1 MERSVNKLTSKTI
14 KPLKP
19 KHVQILTGASW
30 QREIP
35 ISELFRFINH
45 RLREDHWV
53 VVFKALITIHI
64 LMREGA
70 TDRVIGFVA
79 SNAGLLNMAN
89 FRDRTNTAL
98 GQEQSKNLRAYAL
111 YLEEK
116 VMTYREIKTDFV
128 RTKPDMIARLRTLEV
143 EKGLL
148 KEVELLQ
155 RQINALLGCTFY
167 LEEIDNVVTL
177 QAFRLLIGDMM
188 ALFHL
193 LNESVIRILSEY
205 FEMSKSDAG
214 RALQIY
220 KNFAAQTTKTVE
232 FFEIARR
239 LKHALGI
246 DVPLFKHAPVS
257 LAGALEDYLK
267 APDFEAQRAAYK
279 AKKAGK
285 AGKSETAA
293 KEDTSASSQ
302 SASNP
307 PAPAASKTEAP
318 SVDFF
323 SSLDNELSAFNSPSV
338 QNPYN
343 AASSDPFQSL
353 WVPDPSTNPFG
364 AQQSSMSLQQ
374 QSNNPFAQ
382 ETQALQQQTLEMNR
396 QLQSL
401 QANLSNF
408 NSAAAAAAAPMPNNQ
423 LALNNGF
430 FPPLQPQQSSY
441 GAFVCGPSAQDAG
454 GFTVENVFGSGG
466 GASGTN
472 VFASSSA
479 AVPAIGGGFAP
490 APPPVQQTNNYDPFA
505 GLGLAQ
511 APSTQNPTLDPF
523 GSLQSK
529 PTLTQQ
535 AHNPFAPVVA
545 AGAAQPPPLPPTTT
559 VSASPFGQ
567 AGGGPFRAVQQ
578 NAASGGGGGGVGG
591 GGGGFY
597 AQSNASMSNQPNYI
611 ATSAASPPFGAF
623 GTPPGGVGQGRQ
635 TGGPFSTGL
644 GGGGMGMQQQQQQQ
658 QQQAFNP
665 FAPVGQQQTLQQQP
679 ADQQKVGGP
688 LAFNPFA
695 PIAGGAP
702 QQALHDSS
710 LI

>member
-128 RTKPDMIARLRTLEV
+128 RTKPDMIARLRSLEV

-193 LNESVIRILSEY
+193 LNESVIRILGEY

-220 KNFAAQTTKTVE
+220 KNFATQTTKTVE

-246 DVPLFKHAPVS
+246 DVPVFKHAPVS

-267 APDFEAQRAAYK
+267 APDFEAQRTAYK

-285 AGKSETAA
+285 SGAA
-293 KEDTSASSQ
+293 IKDEPSASSQ
-302 SASNP
+302 SASSP
-307 PAPAASKTEAP
+307 PAATAAKNEAP
-318 SVDFF
+318 LVDFF

-364 AQQSSMSLQQ
+364 TQPSSMSLQQ

-382 ETQALQQQTLEMNR
+382 ETQALQQQTLEMNK

-408 NSAAAAAAAPMPNNQ
+408 NQAAAPMPNNQ
-423 LALNNGF
+423 LAFNNGF
-430 FPPLQPQQSSY
+430 LPPLQPQQSSY
-441 GAFVCGPSAQDAG
+441 GAFMSGPQAHDAG
-454 GFTVENVFGSGG
+454 GFTVENVFGGG

-472 VFASSSA
+472 VFAASS

-505 GLGLAQ
+505 GLGLTQ

-523 GSLQSK
+523 GSLKSK
-529 PTLTQQ
+529 PTISQQ
-535 AHNPFAPVVA
+535 AHNPFAPVA
-545 AGAAQPPPLPPTTT
+545 AATPSST
-559 VSASPFGQ
+559 SASPFGQ
-567 AGGGPFRAVQQ
+567 AGGGPFRAAQQ
-578 NAASGGGGGGVGG
+578 GAAATGGGGGVGG
-591 GGGGFY
+591 GFST
-597 AQSNASMSNQPNYI
+597 QSNASMPSQPNYI

-623 GTPPGGVGQGRQ
+623 GTPPGGVGQNRQ
-635 TGGPFSTGL
+635 LGGPFSTGM
-644 GGGGMGMQQQQQQQ
+644 GGGGMGGMQN

-665 FAPVGQQQTLQQQP
+665 FAPVGQQPPQQQQVG
-679 ADQQKVGGP
+679 QQNNGAA

-695 PIAGGAP
+695 PVAGGP
-702 QQALHDSS
+702 QQVST
-710 LI
+710 LITG

>member
-128 RTKPDMIARLRTLEV
+128 RTKPDMIARLRSLEV

-193 LNESVIRILSEY
+193 LNESVIRILGEY

-220 KNFAAQTTKTVE
+220 KNFATQTTKTVE

-246 DVPLFKHAPVS
+246 DVPVFKHAPVS

-267 APDFEAQRAAYK
+267 APDFEAQRTAYK

-285 AGKSETAA
+285 SGTAM
-293 KEDTSASSQ
+293 KEEPSASSQ
-302 SASNP
+302 TASSP
-307 PAPAASKTEAP
+307 PAATAGKNEAP
-318 SVDFF
+318 LVDFF

-364 AQQSSMSLQQ
+364 AQPSSMSLQQ
-374 QSNNPFAQ
+374 QSNNPFVQ
-382 ETQALQQQTLEMNR
+382 ETQALQQQTLEMNK

-401 QANLSNF
+401 QANLATF
-408 NSAAAAAAAPMPNNQ
+408 NQAAAPMPNNQ
-423 LALNNGF
+423 LAFNNGF
-430 FPPLQPQQSSY
+430 LPPLQPQQSSY
-441 GAFVCGPSAQDAG
+441 GAFMSGPQAQEAG
-454 GFTVENVFGSGG
+454 GFTVENVFGGGGG

-472 VFASSSA
+472 VFAASSA
-479 AVPAIGGGFAP
+479 IPAIGGGFAP
-490 APPPVQQTNNYDPFA
+490 APPPIQQSNNYDPFA

-523 GSLQSK
+523 GNLQSK
-529 PTLTQQ
+529 PTISQQ
-535 AHNPFAPVVA
+535 AHNPFAPVA
-545 AGAAQPPPLPPTTT
+545 AAAPSST
-559 VSASPFGQ
+559 SASPFGQ
-567 AGGGPFRAVQQ
+567 AGGGPFRAAQQ
-578 NAASGGGGGGVGG
+578 GPAATGSGGGV
-591 GGGGFY
+591 GGGFY
-597 AQSNASMSNQPNYI
+597 AQSNASMPSQPNYI

-623 GTPPGGVGQGRQ
+623 GTPPGGVGQNRQ
-635 TGGPFSTGL
+635 LGGPFSTGM
-644 GGGGMGMQQQQQQQ
+644 GGGGMGGMQSQ

-665 FAPVGQQQTLQQQP
+665 FAPVGQQPPPQQG
-679 ADQQKVGGP
+679 QQNNGGA

-695 PIAGGAP
+695 PVAGGP